1 MQDLSLHLL
10 DIAENSVR
18 AQAKKII
25 IELDEKVY
33 NNTLCLKISDSGKGM
48 TQQMVQNVVD
58 PFVTTR
64 TTRRVGLG
72 IPLLNQNCINANG
85 SLTINS
91 ILGEGTII
99 KAMMQYDHID
109 RLPLGDIASSLV
121 ILIQGNPHINFIY
134 KHSYENKVFL
144 FDTLEIK
151 KLLGEVMIDTP
162 EIIQWLKKYIR
173 ENIDDLYLTT

>member
-18 AQAKKII
+18 AQAKKIT
-25 IELDEKVY
+25 IELDEKVSD
-33 NNTLCLKISDSGKGM
+33 NILCLKISDNGKGM

-72 IPLLNQNCINANG
+72 IPLLNQNCINASG
-85 SLTINS
+85 SLAINS
-91 ILGEGTII
+91 ILGEGTTVQ
-99 KAMMQYDHID
+99 AVMQYDHID
-109 RLPLGDIASSLV
+109 RLPLGDIASSLI
-121 ILIQGNPHINFIY
+121 ILIQGNSHINFIY
-134 KHSYENKVFL
+134 KHIYETKTFL

-151 KLLGEVMIDTP
+151 KLLGEVTIDTP

-173 ENIDDLYLTT
+173 ENIDDLYI

>member
-25 IELDEKVY
+25 IELDEKVS
-33 NNTLCLKISDSGKGM
+33 NNTLCLKISDNGKGM

-72 IPLLNQNCINANG
+72 ISLLNQNCINASG
-85 SLTINS
+85 SLTVNS
-91 ILGEGTII
+91 ILGEGTTVQ
-99 KAMMQYDHID
+99 AMMQYDHID
-109 RLPLGDIASSLV
+109 RLPLGDIASSLI
-121 ILIQGNPHINFIY
+121 ILIQGNSHINFIY
-134 KHSYENKVFL
+134 KHIYENKIFL

-173 ENIDDLYLTT
+173 ENIDDLYV

>member
-18 AQAKKII
+18 AQAKKIT
-25 IELDEKVY
+25 IELDEKVSD
-33 NNTLCLKISDSGKGM
+33 NILCLKISDNGKGM

-72 IPLLNQNCINANG
+72 ISLLSQNCINASG
-85 SLTINS
+85 SLAINS
-91 ILGEGTII
+91 IPGEGTTVQ
-99 KAMMQYDHID
+99 AVMQYDHID
-109 RLPLGDIASSLV
+109 RLPLGDIASSLI

-134 KHSYENKVFL
+134 KHIYETKFFL

-151 KLLGEVMIDTP
+151 KLLGEVTIDTP

-173 ENIDDLYLTT
+173 ENIDDLYI

>member
-25 IELDEKVY
+25 MELDEKVSS
-33 NNTLCLKISDSGKGM
+33 NTLYLKVTDNGKGM
-48 TQQMVQNVVD
+48 TQQMVQSVVD

-72 IPLLNQNCINANG
+72 IPLLNQNCINAG
-85 SLTINS
+85 GGLTINS
-91 ILGEGTII
+91 ILGEGTTVQ
-99 KAMMQYDHID
+99 AMMQYNHID
-109 RLPLGDIASSLV
+109 RLPLGDIASSLI

-144 FDTLEIK
+144 LDTLEIK
-151 KLLGEVMIDTP
+151 KQLGEVTINTL
-162 EIIQWLKKYIR
+162 EVIQWLKKYIR
-173 ENIDDLYLTT
+173 ENIDYLYI

>member
-18 AQAKKII
+18 AQAKKIT
-25 IELDEKVY
+25 IELDEKVSD
-33 NNTLCLKISDSGKGM
+33 NILCLKISDNGKGM

-72 IPLLNQNCINANG
+72 ISLLSQNCINASG
-85 SLTINS
+85 SLAINS
-91 ILGEGTII
+91 IPGEGTTVQ
-99 KAMMQYDHID
+99 AVMQYDHID
-109 RLPLGDIASSLV
+109 RLPLGDIASSLI

-134 KHSYENKVFL
+134 KHIYETKIFL

-151 KLLGEVMIDTP
+151 KLLGEVTIDTP

-173 ENIDDLYLTT
+173 ENIDDLYI